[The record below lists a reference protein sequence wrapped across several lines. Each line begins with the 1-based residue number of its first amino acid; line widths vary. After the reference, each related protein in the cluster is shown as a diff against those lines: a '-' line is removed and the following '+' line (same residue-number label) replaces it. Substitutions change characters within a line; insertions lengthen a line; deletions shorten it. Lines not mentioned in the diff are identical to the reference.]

1 MSGDRLV
8 DLIDRDLAEA
18 LHDELRER
26 LPMWALYERPSDYP
40 AGWVARL
47 FVTLPQVHATSVCV
61 RGATRAAVEA
71 LVPRD
76 LVFLARQPGDQP
88 QIVGCWL

>member
-1 MSGDRLV
+1 MSEARLV

-18 LHDELRER
+18 IHDELRER
-26 LPMWALYERPSDYP
+26 LPMWTLYERPLDYP

-47 FVTLPQVHATSVCV
+47 FVTLPEVYATTVCV
-61 RGATRAAVEA
+61 RGPDRAAVEA

-76 LVFLARQPGDQP
+76 MVFLARQPGDQP